1 MRCEDVTTHLA
12 GCLAGSLTDDE
23 LDAIRLHLEACEHCR
38 AEVEALDDTWHRL
51 GTIEPTVVDSASM
64 RARFDAALAGYQD
77 GLSEGGRRGL
87 PLRQRLVSW
96 RPSVAW
102 QLASAA
108 AVLLIGVVI
117 GREAAPVTAEPPD
130 AQIAALREELTD
142 MRQMFALSLLQQQ
155 SASDRILGLAST
167 AQLDAP
173 TDEVIAAL
181 LDTLTHDPNVNVR
194 LKTVEALGR
203 FAQRDTVRLGA
214 LDALPRQTSPL
225 VQIALIDFVL
235 QAAGRES
242 ADALRQLSQDAMLDA
257 AVRARAAWGLQ
268 QVS

>member
-1 MRCEDVTTHLA
+1 MRCEDVTTQLA
-12 GCLAGSLTDDE
+12 GYLAGSLADHE
-23 LDAIRLHLEACEHCR
+23 LDGIRRHLETCERCR

-51 GTIEPTVVDSASM
+51 GTIAPVAADSGSM
-64 RARFDAALAGYQD
+64 RARFDAALGGYQD
-77 GLSEGGRRGL
+77 GLSEGAPPRL

-96 RPSVAW
+96 RPSVAR
-102 QLASAA
+102 QLAAAA
-108 AVLLIGVVI
+108 AVFLIGVVI
-117 GREAAPVTAEPPD
+117 GREATPTTAQPAD
-130 AQIAALREELTD
+130 AQLAALRAELTD

-155 SASDRILGLAST
+155 SASDRILGIAST

-203 FAQRDTVRLGA
+203 FAQREAVRRGA
-214 LDALPRQTSPL
+214 LDALSRQTSPL
-225 VQIALIDFVL
+225 VQIALIDLVL